1 MGHGLG
7 MKHDHG
13 RSDSRGKA
21 CYGYMDYKD
30 DTNYWS
36 TCSVED
42 FTMQD
47 RTCLQVCRDR
57 NCSPTSTAGKKQKFG
72 CKFLIANLIKC
83 PNTGKGLYSKFSF
96 CRSDPSNDITNDH
109 NDKAR

>member
-42 FTMQD
+42 FTKQD
-47 RTCLQVCRDR
+47 RKCLEVCRDR
-57 NCSPTSTAGKKQKFG
+57 NCSPTSTAGKKPKFWLVVDISDVVIIAQLWLQL
-72 CKFLIANLIKC
+72 KFL
-83 PNTGKGLYSKFSF
+83 FF
-96 CRSDPSNDITNDH
+96 RSDPSNDITND
-109 NDKAR
+109 NNATAR

>member
-42 FTMQD
+42 FTKQD
-47 RTCLQVCRDR
+47 RKCLEVCRDR
-57 NCSPTSTAGKKQKFG
+57 NCSPTSTAGKKPKFW
-72 CKFLIANLIKC
+72 LVVDISDVVINL
-83 PNTGKGLYSKFSF
+83 
-96 CRSDPSNDITNDH
+96 
-109 NDKAR
+109 A